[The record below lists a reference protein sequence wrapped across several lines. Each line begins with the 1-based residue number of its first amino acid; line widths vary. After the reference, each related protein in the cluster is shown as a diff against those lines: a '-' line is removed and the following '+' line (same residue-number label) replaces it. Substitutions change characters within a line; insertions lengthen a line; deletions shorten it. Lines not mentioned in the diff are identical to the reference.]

1 MARFNRGNTY
11 PATPEHRVNG
21 RIRIPEIRVIAA
33 DGDPLGIMHPDDA
46 RRIARDQGLDLVE
59 VSPHARPP
67 VCRLMDYG
75 KFKYEKKKQRAAT
88 KSASSSMKIVQMRPK
103 TDDHDLNTKLER
115 ARGFLKRGDKVK
127 IVMRLRGR
135 ENAYP
140 ERWTTM
146 LHDYYQESLAGIARL
161 ASRPSLQG
169 RAISMVLEP
178 N

>member
-1 MARFNRGNTY
+1 LGRFHRGNAY
-11 PATPEHRVNG
+11 PTAPEHRING

-33 DGDPLGIMHPDDA
+33 DGEPLGIMHPDEA
-46 RRIARDQGLDLVE
+46 RKLAREQELDLVE
-59 VSPHARPP
+59 VSPNVRPP

-88 KSASSSMKIVQMRPK
+88 KSASSCMKIVQMRPK

-146 LHDYYQESLAGIARL
+146 MREYYEESLAGVARM
-161 ASRPSLQG
+161 ASRPSMQG
-169 RAISMVLEP
+169 RAISMVVEP

>member
-1 MARFNRGNTY
+1 MGRFHRGNSF
-11 PATPEHRVNG
+11 PAAPEHRVNG

-33 DGDPLGIMHPDDA
+33 DGEPLGVMPTDEA
-46 RRIARDQGLDLVE
+46 RKLAREQALDLVE
-59 VSPHARPP
+59 VSPNVRPP

-75 KFKYEKKKQRAAT
+75 KFKYEKKKQRAAS
-88 KSASSSMKIVQMRPK
+88 KSASSSLKIVQMRPK

-135 ENAYP
+135 EHAYP
-140 ERWTTM
+140 ERWTAM
-146 LHDYYQESLAGIARL
+146 MREHYEDALSGIARV
-161 ASRPSLQG
+161 ASWPSQQG
-169 RAISMVLEP
+169 RTIAMVLEP